1 MTEFRPRPR
10 PTGQTPPHHR
20 LHRLIRTLLHDLLTY
35 GRPIPPCGVPDT
47 DQRELA

>member
-10 PTGQTPPHHR
+10 PTGQTPPPHR
-20 LHRLIRTLLHDLLTY
+20 LHRLLRTLLYDLLTY

-47 DQRELA
+47 DQRDLR